1 MITYSKAHRLDLRRS
16 PAPQFPFWQRATV
29 APYGSSAT
37 RPVSIDFQRLTAT
50 PPPRGVVRVTHDP
63 ADLLGRERR
72 LEGPALVQ
80 SSGFAESVFHR
91 GAEAAKFLVSRSI
104 PVVQLITTEGEPP
117 EPLGT
122 GHVLAIATW
131 PPEIR
136 AIEEIARAASERG
149 GRWGLAIPLV
159 FPVTTR
165 LAFLNEVSSIAE
177 VRGAEFLT
185 AIPVELEPTAKRLVA
200 ESAEMEMTDDDYDL
214 LFHGDLETILIASER
229 HVAAI
234 ASERG
239 LADFIPL
246 PGLENP
252 TNWNA
257 ATVLALIGTRMIRM
271 KSDVEMGWELIR
283 SSSVVAS
290 LDKPVATIAASASL
304 SIVEQLGDVAA
315 GILEEWLG
323 NRSAEFL
330 RQIDLKWRLRRDE
343 AR

>member
-1 MITYSKAHRLDLRRS
+1 MITYAKAHRLDLRRS
-16 PAPQFPFWQRATV
+16 SAPQFPFWQRTTV

-37 RPVSIDFQRLTAT
+37 RPISIDFQRLTGT
-50 PPPRGVVRVTHDP
+50 PPPRGEVRVTHDP

-91 GAEAAKFLVSRSI
+91 GAEAATFLVSRSI
-104 PVVQLITTEGEPP
+104 PVVQLITAEGEPP
-117 EPLGT
+117 EPLGS

-131 PPEIR
+131 PPDLR
-136 AIEEIARAASERG
+136 AIDWIAGTASDRG
-149 GRWGLAIPLV
+149 VHWGLAIPLV

-165 LAFLNEVSSIAE
+165 LAFLSEVASIAE
-177 VRGAEFLT
+177 NRGAEFLT
-185 AIPVELEPTAKRLVA
+185 AVPVELEPTAKRLVA
-200 ESAEMEMTDDDYDL
+200 ESAEEMTDDDYDL
-214 LFHGDLETILIASER
+214 LFHGDLETILVASER
-229 HVAAI
+229 HVSALAA
-234 ASERG
+234 ERG
-239 LADFIPL
+239 FADFVPL
-246 PGLENP
+246 PGLETP

-257 ATVLALIGTRMIRM
+257 AMVLALAGTRMIRM

-283 SSSVVAS
+283 SASVVAS
-290 LDKPVATIAASASL
+290 LDKAVTTIAASASL
-304 SIVEQLGDVAA
+304 SIVEQLGDAAA

-343 AR
+343 AH